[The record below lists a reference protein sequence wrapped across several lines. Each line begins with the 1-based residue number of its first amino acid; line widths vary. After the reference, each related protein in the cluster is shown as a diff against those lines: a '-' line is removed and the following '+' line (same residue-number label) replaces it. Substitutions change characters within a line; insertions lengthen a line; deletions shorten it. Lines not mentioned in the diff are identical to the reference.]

1 MDGESSIVGLR
12 HIQFVMQAGLGDDD
26 ECNNT
31 IVILCRYNR
40 RHLIDVQ
47 K

>member
-12 HIQFVMQAGLGDDD
+12 LIQFVMRAGLGHDY

-31 IVILCRYNR
+31 IVLLCVYNR
-40 RHLIDVQ
+40 RHL
-47 K
+47 